1 MKELPEICATCKY
14 YAILENYRLCTLKK
28 KIIKIKE
35 KNKQKKEVLVRIK
48 ELETMLKRSGEEN
61 KNSILLRLCET
72 ELEILNKEWWQAVD
86 DRMKIRQQL
95 KELGSIL

>member
-1 MKELPEICATCKY
+1 
-14 YAILENYRLCTLKK
+14 
-28 KIIKIKE
+28 
-35 KNKQKKEVLVRIK
+35 
-48 ELETMLKRSGEEN
+48 MLKRSGEEN

-95 KELGSIL
+95 KELGSR

>member
-1 MKELPEICATCKY
+1 MKISMKFGGTMET
-14 YAILENYRLCTLKK
+14 KK
-28 KIIKIKE
+28 QKIKRLKE
-35 KNKQKKEVLVRIK
+35 IYIQIEQFMKGKNKQKKEVLVRIK

-95 KELGSIL
+95 KELGSR

>member
-1 MKELPEICATCKY
+1 MKISMKFGGTMETKKQKIKRLKEIYIQIEQFMKG
-14 YAILENYRLCTLKK
+14 KK
-28 KIIKIKE
+28 KK
-35 KNKQKKEVLVRIK
+35 KKEVLVRIK

-95 KELGSIL
+95 KELGSR